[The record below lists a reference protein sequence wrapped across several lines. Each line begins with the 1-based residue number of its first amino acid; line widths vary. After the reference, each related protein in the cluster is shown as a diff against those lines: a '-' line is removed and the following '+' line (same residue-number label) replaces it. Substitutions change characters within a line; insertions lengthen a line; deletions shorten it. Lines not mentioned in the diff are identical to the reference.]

1 MTDFLT
7 SESLGLILHTLQTK
21 ILSFPLYLLTL
32 VKVDGTLLHCFLLSK
47 AVHYSCKS
55 RATHS
60 QLRRKRTRLGH
71 PPVHCSED

>member
-7 SESLGLILHTLQTK
+7 SESLGVILHTLQTK
-21 ILSFPLYLLTL
+21 ILSFRLYLLML

-60 QLRRKRTRLGH
+60 QLRRKRTRMGY